1 MFEPKQILV
10 PTDFSPSA
18 WTALQDAAAIADA
31 YGAWLDIL
39 YVWDIPTFAVPGEM
53 SGYGLPNSIVDA
65 ISAQAHRRM
74 ENFLGEARSK
84 GIPIR
89 NAQVLPGNAPRV
101 IIEAAKSG
109 DYDLIV
115 LGSRHLTGLKRAVL
129 GSVAERV
136 VRHAPCPVL
145 LATAKAAP
153 ATPLSAA
160 QSG

>member
-31 YGAWLDIL
+31 YGAWLDII

-53 SGYGLPNSIVDA
+53 AAYGLPNSIIDA
-65 ISAQAHRRM
+65 IHAQAHQRM
-74 ENFLGEARSK
+74 EEFLVEARAK

-89 NAQVLPGNAPRV
+89 NANVLPGNAPRA
-101 IIEAAKSG
+101 IIEAARSG

-115 LGSRHLTGLKRAVL
+115 LGSHHHTGLKRAVL

-145 LATAKAAP
+145 LATAKAPSALN
-153 ATPLSAA
+153 LSAA
-160 QSG
+160 RVG